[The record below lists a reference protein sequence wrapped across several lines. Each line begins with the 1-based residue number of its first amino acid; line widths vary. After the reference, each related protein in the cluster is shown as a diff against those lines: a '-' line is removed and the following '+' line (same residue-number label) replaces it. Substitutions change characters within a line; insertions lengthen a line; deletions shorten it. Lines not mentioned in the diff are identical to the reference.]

1 MAIEANLQLAG
12 VPSSLT
18 QLDIILPSQHFGPRR
33 KQAPEQRLMIAVLHD
48 ALDCLEKYRF
58 ATSSHGRRV
67 FHEAKQWF
75 LADEADWPYSFECI
89 CGVLGL
95 ESSAV
100 RQRLRVAP
108 EPQPVRDTNGNT
120 CGSVR
125 LEGAST

>member
-18 QLDIILPSQHFGPRR
+18 QPDIILPSQHFGPRR

-48 ALDCLEKYRF
+48 ALDFLQKYRF
-58 ATSSHGRRV
+58 ATSSHGRRL

-95 ESSAV
+95 DADAV
-100 RQRLRVAP
+100 RHRLGVAQ
-108 EPQPVRDTNGNT
+108 EQQPVLVPRQMYAARQE
-120 CGSVR
+120 SR
-125 LEGAST
+125 SR

>member
-18 QLDIILPSQHFGPRR
+18 QPDIILPSQHFGPRR
-33 KQAPEQRLMIAVLHD
+33 KQAPEQRLMIDVLHD
-48 ALDCLEKYRF
+48 ALDFLQKYRF
-58 ATSSHGRRV
+58 ATSSHGRRL

-95 ESSAV
+95 DADAV
-100 RQRLRVAP
+100 RHRLGVAQ
-108 EPQPVRDTNGNT
+108 EQQPVLVPRQMYAARQE
-120 CGSVR
+120 SR
-125 LEGAST
+125 SR